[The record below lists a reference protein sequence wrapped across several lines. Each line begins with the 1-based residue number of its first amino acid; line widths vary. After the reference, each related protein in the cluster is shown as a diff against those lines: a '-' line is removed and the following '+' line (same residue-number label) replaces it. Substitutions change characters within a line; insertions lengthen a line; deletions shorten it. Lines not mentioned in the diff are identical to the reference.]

1 MLSRFART
9 HRKALL
15 RIQCTTTTKQMI
27 HGLNSGIIYNYKE
40 NVVGKLNFSTAPNYG
55 RMKFTVHSK
64 YVPNW
69 QFQTET
75 DAKSTCSVNLKLFF
89 VNVWSSHC
97 EPHLVPFFDL
107 WMIFRIDSALD
118 WETSIINE
126 GRSPNMAPSKPA
138 SCCPFL
144 TESNV
149 TNCVVGAPNTFDKG
163 CADYVSHVVPR
174 PSAVEFEQLTWPIY
188 LDNECRFAWT
198 LHNNRSIFLS
208 NNFNY
213 LYMLFAKAN
222 QSRKVF
228 LLISK

>member
-1 MLSRFART
+1 
-9 HRKALL
+9 
-15 RIQCTTTTKQMI
+15 MI
-27 HGLNSGIIYNYKE
+27 HGPNSGIIYNYKE
-40 NVVGKLNFSTAPNYG
+40 NAVGKFSFSTVPNYE

-64 YVPNW
+64 CVPNW
-69 QFQTET
+69 QFQTES
-75 DAKSTCSVNLKLFF
+75 DVKSTCSVNLKFKQ
-89 VNVWSSHC
+89 
-97 EPHLVPFFDL
+97 PGAIFDSWVFNLWVFNL

-126 GRSPNMAPSKPA
+126 GRSPNLAPSKPA

-144 TESNV
+144 TKSNV
-149 TNCVVGAPNTFDKG
+149 TNCVVGAPNTFDNG

-198 LHNNRSIFLS
+198 LYNNRSIFLS

-213 LYMLFAKAN
+213 LYMLVAKAN

>member
-1 MLSRFART
+1 MDRILGSYTITRRMLWVSFLSQP
-9 HRKALL
+9 HR
-15 RIQCTTTTKQMI
+15 IM
-27 HGLNSGIIYNYKE
+27 
-40 NVVGKLNFSTAPNYG
+40 

-75 DAKSTCSVNLKLFF
+75 DVKSTYSVNLKWFF
-89 VNVWSSHC
+89 VDVWTLPSAIFR
-97 EPHLVPFFDL
+97 LIND
-107 WMIFRIDSALD
+107 FRIDSALD

-144 TESNV
+144 TKSNV
-149 TNCVVGAPNTFDKG
+149 TNCVVGAPNTFDNG

-198 LHNNRSIFLS
+198 LYNNRSIFLS

-213 LYMLFAKAN
+213 LYMLVAKAN

-228 LLISK
+228 LLIWK